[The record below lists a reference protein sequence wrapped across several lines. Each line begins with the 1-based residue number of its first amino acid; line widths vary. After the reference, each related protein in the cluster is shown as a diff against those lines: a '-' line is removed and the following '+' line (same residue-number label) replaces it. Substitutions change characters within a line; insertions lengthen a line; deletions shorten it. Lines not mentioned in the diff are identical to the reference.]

1 MGEEADGR
9 RVELKKGL
17 YPQRG
22 STESRGPGMSL
33 VNHGQQE
40 IAFNQSE
47 NKWKR
52 MPEHLLFEEM
62 SGTLSIF
69 YPPENSRR
77 NATGISPVISTQ

>member
-1 MGEEADGR
+1 MGTDEK
-9 RVELKKGL
+9 RVKLKNGL
-17 YPQRG
+17 SPQTAF
-22 STESRGPGMSL
+22 TESRGPGMPPWF
-33 VNHGQQE
+33 NHEQQE

-52 MPEHLLFEEM
+52 MPEHPLFEEM

-69 YPPENSRR
+69 YLPPNSGR